1 MIFLYFFTKTAF
13 FQNLFRIGGDIC
25 LKKGETMKS
34 IKRILGT
41 GCLLLTTSAVVAQ
54 SDFGV
59 WSSVEGS
66 TKLNKKLELSLEGE
80 YRTQDMS
87 TMTERVSGAV
97 NLSYKDKKIPFLK
110 ADVGYTYMYM
120 NYPSETEV
128 KYRTDDEGNYEYD
141 DEGHLIPKH
150 KNVDAAYWT
159 ARHRATASLTGS
171 YKRGRFKFSLRERY
185 QYTYRMAAECD
196 RERWYYNP
204 FHTITD
210 SPEYYLDTDPESED
224 YSYMTDEKKAK
235 SDHKLRT
242 RLQVSYDI
250 KKCPFEP
257 FAEIEIYNELDNAF
271 ALDKVRYS
279 VGTEYKINKKNKVK
293 VYYRYQDYADIDE
306 VSGHVLGLGYAFE
319 F

>member
-1 MIFLYFFTKTAF
+1 
-13 FQNLFRIGGDIC
+13 
-25 LKKGETMKS
+25 MKS
-34 IKRILGT
+34 VKRILGT
-41 GCLLLTTSAVVAQ
+41 GCLLLATSAVVAQ

-59 WSSVEGS
+59 WTSIEGS
-66 TKLNKKLELSLEGE
+66 TKLNKKMELSLEGE

-97 NLSYKDKKIPFLK
+97 NLSFKDKNFLPFLK

-120 NYPSETEV
+120 QYMGDTEV
-128 KYRTDDEGNYEYD
+128 KYQTDDEGNYILDAE
-141 DEGHLIPKH
+141 DELIPKH
-150 KNVDAAYWT
+150 MNVDAAYWT

-171 YKRGRFKFSLRERY
+171 FKWGRAKFSLRERY
-185 QYTYRMAAECD
+185 QYTYRMAAQCD
-196 RERWYYNP
+196 RTRYYYFAP
-204 FHTITD
+204 FEQWD
-210 SPEYYLDTDPESED
+210 MENPEY
-224 YSYMTDEKKAK
+224 MVDEKLAK

-257 FAEIEIYNELDNAF
+257 FAEVEVYNELDNAF
-271 ALDKVRYS
+271 ALDKVRYT
-279 VGTEYKINKKNKVK
+279 VGTEYKINKENKLK
-293 VYYRYQDYADIDE
+293 VFYRYQDYADIDE

>member
-1 MIFLYFFTKTAF
+1 
-13 FQNLFRIGGDIC
+13 
-25 LKKGETMKS
+25 MKS
-34 IKRILGT
+34 VKRILGT
-41 GCLLLTTSAVVAQ
+41 GCLVLATSAVVAQ

-59 WSSVEGS
+59 WTSIEGS
-66 TKLNKKLELSLEGE
+66 TKLNKKMELSLEGE

-97 NLSYKDKKIPFLK
+97 NLSFKDKNFLPFLK

-120 NYPSETEV
+120 QYMGETEV
-128 KYRTDDEGNYEYD
+128 KYQTDDEGDYIFDAEDN
-141 DEGHLIPKH
+141 LIPKH
-150 KNVDAAYWT
+150 MNVDAAYWT

-171 YKRGRFKFSLRERY
+171 FKWGRAKFSLRERY
-185 QYTYRMAAECD
+185 QYTYRMAAQCA
-196 RERWYYNP
+196 RTRYYYFAP
-204 FHTITD
+204 FEQWD
-210 SPEYYLDTDPESED
+210 MENPEY
-224 YSYMTDEKKAK
+224 MVDEKLAK

-257 FAEIEIYNELDNAF
+257 FAEVEIYNELDNAF
-271 ALDKVRYS
+271 AFDKVRYT
-279 VGTEYKINKKNKVK
+279 VGTEYKINKENKLK
-293 VYYRYQDYADIDE
+293 VFYRYQDYADIDE

>member
-1 MIFLYFFTKTAF
+1 
-13 FQNLFRIGGDIC
+13 
-25 LKKGETMKS
+25 MKS

-41 GCLLLTTSAVVAQ
+41 GCLVLAATTMVAQ

-59 WSSVEGS
+59 WTSIEGS

-87 TMTERVSGAV
+87 SMTERASGAV
-97 NLSYKDKKIPFLK
+97 NLSYKDKNFLPFLK

-120 NYPSETEV
+120 QYMGDTEV
-128 KYRTDDEGNYEYD
+128 KYLTDEDGDYELDGEGN
-141 DEGHLIPKH
+141 LIPKH
-150 KNVDAAYWT
+150 MNVDAPYWT

-171 YKRGRFKFSLRERY
+171 FKLGRFKFSLRERY

-196 RERWYYNP
+196 RERYYYYGYP
-204 FHTITD
+204 FNEWDMET
-210 SPEYYLDTDPESED
+210 PEFLV
-224 YSYMTDEKKAK
+224 DEKEAK

-242 RLQVSYDI
+242 RLQVSYNI
-250 KKCPFEP
+250 KGCPLEP
-257 FAEIEIYNELDNAF
+257 FAEVEIYNELDNAM
-271 ALDKVRYS
+271 ALDKVRYT
-279 VGTEYKINKKNKVK
+279 VGTDYKINKKNKLK
-293 VYYRYQDYADIDE
+293 VYYRFQDYAGIDE